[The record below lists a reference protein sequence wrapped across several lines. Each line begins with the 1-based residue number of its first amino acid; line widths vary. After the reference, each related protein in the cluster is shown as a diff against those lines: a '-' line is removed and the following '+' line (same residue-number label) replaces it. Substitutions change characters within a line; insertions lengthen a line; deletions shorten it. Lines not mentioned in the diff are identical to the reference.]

1 MSVANAAPGTGLGA
15 FAALANRGAS
25 GEEIRDPRGRTDARN
40 LRGPVM
46 QSATRSRPGTSDYAL
61 PRRQSEPGGAAAART
76 PGSRR
81 RVRKRTSRSR
91 LLRSALAIVVL
102 TWVPAALGVALHLSL
117 FRAWGVASGYAGL
130 SWALPA
136 SLVGLAAAREAR
148 DGGLPGQRALGVVA
162 GVAAAIVL
170 VIGAASVAGADRHPP
185 ERRALARVRA
195 PPGYICGPVDGLQ
208 DPPPGAVDRYGVHG
222 RCRDTIGGHAHGD
235 GLGWKRLS
243 QPHRRGRRMS
253 RAP

>member
-1 MSVANAAPGTGLGA
+1 MRCRVG
-15 FAALANRGAS
+15 RAS
-25 GEEIRDPRGRTDARN
+25 RVGQ
-40 LRGPVM
+40 LR
-46 QSATRSRPGTSDYAL
+46 R
-61 PRRQSEPGGAAAART
+61 E
-76 PGSRR
+76 R
-81 RVRKRTSRSR
+81 RVRGVGCRKRTSRSR

-170 VIGAASVAGADRHPP
+170 VIGAASVAG
-185 ERRALARVRA
+185 
-195 PPGYICGPVDGLQ
+195 G
-208 DPPPGAVDRYGVHG
+208 
-222 RCRDTIGGHAHGD
+222 
-235 GLGWKRLS
+235 
-243 QPHRRGRRMS
+243 
-253 RAP
+253 